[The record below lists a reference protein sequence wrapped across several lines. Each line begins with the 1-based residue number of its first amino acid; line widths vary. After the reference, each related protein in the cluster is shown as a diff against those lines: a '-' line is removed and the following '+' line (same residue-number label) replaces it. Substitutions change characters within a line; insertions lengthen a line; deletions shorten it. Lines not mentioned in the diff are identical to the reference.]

1 MVRIVGVHGIG
12 QSRTSKS
19 RLTAEWCKAINRGL
33 CELGRPSLMTV
44 DGLELPYWTGLLA
57 RGAGRLGP
65 EEDLFSSEVPLSE
78 EEAEFVAGALEEVVG
93 REDLDRVQEADC
105 QTLGVPQLWPVRL
118 SRLVMAYDRRFPR
131 GGGKLFVRAM
141 REVRFYLY
149 EPDLAARVRSLI
161 AEAFSEDTPVVV
173 GHSLGSVIV
182 YDLLRRGEVAPERAS
197 GVRTLVTCGS
207 PLGIPSVRR
216 GLNLVDGA
224 PLKVPGDIVWVNV
237 FDPADFVTGG
247 GGLGGVSPE
256 IADVEVSNGIGD
268 PHGVLRY
275 LRTDPVARAIADER

>member
-1 MVRIVGVHGIG
+1 
-12 QSRTSKS
+12 
-19 RLTAEWCKAINRGL
+19 
-33 CELGRPSLMTV
+33 MTV

-57 RGAGRLGP
+57 RGGGRLGP

-78 EEAEFVAGALEEVVG
+78 EEAEFVAGALEELVG

-161 AEAFSEDTPVVV
+161 AEAFSEDTSVVV

-182 YDLLRRGEVAPERAS
+182 YDLLRRGEVTPERAS